1 MSSPDQKT
9 YSYKVYDNADNFLT
23 TWDDVAS
30 EPSFT
35 QELNSAG
42 SEIKLLLARDP
53 DTLGTDIEFN
63 NKVIITVQDKETPEG
78 QNLFQGFISEYHP
91 YFSEKEKYTEVT
103 LLGFGADLNDYLAEV
118 YETAT
123 ADIIDESSGGSPDS
137 FAINAG
143 QDYISFRFRANF
155 DSIKK
160 FHLYSDAYQAMENFD
175 LVEDD
180 GGLPS
185 SNSVIP
191 TGGVIT
197 FGSDLI
203 DIAPDTWE
211 ATFQFP
217 FGVKLIQGNY
227 YHFVISPGSAGT
239 PNLYY
244 DLAGI
249 SDEVSWLWNDNGIG
263 YYPQAGDLHYKIEP
277 ANLTTTISYSD
288 IDPSEMLRDILDLYI
303 ERGGKISYGGASLE
317 PTLTSASYT
326 FKVMTILECI
336 NKIVELCPPNFYFYI
351 DQANNIIYLREVSED
366 YEHRLVYG
374 KNVAINNLTAISQN
388 IVNTVYFT
396 GGEIA
401 AGVNFY
407 KKYEDEDLIDRFGV
421 KSVAITDNRVT
432 IEDTADKIVSKVL
445 TENNSPRMRSNIE
458 LIDSNISDNPAGI
471 DIENLHVGEVISLA
485 NIGQNGSSRWGKARW
500 DVDRWGMSFRDFGTI
515 ILQIGRI
522 NYEPAKLVI
531 EAKELPVNFYK
542 QLASQDES
550 VGKLE
555 TINNPDSPS

>member
-1 MSSPDQKT
+1 MSDINKT
-9 YSYKVYDNADNFLT
+9 YNYRVLDNNGNFLA
-23 TWDDVAS
+23 TWDDVAA

-35 QELNSAG
+35 QEMNSAG

-53 DTLGTDIEFN
+53 DTLGSDVEFN
-63 NKVIITVQDKETPEG
+63 NKVIITVHDKETPEG

-103 LLGFGADLNDYLAEV
+103 LLGYGADLGDYLAEV
-118 YETAT
+118 YDS
-123 ADIIDESSGGSPDS
+123 DITDQINNLDFLLSDPTFSY
-137 FAINAG
+137 NAG
-143 QDYISFRFRANF
+143 QDDISLRFRASF
-155 DSIKK
+155 DAIETIIFYLNSN
-160 FHLYSDAYQAMENFD
+160 QNMENFE

-180 GGLPS
+180 GGQPSAVSVLPAGTNIIFNSRIKIQS
-185 SNSVIP
+185 SP
-191 TGGVIT
+191 
-197 FGSDLI
+197 
-203 DIAPDTWE
+203 DIWKME
-211 ATFQFP
+211 FLFP
-217 FGVKLIQGNY
+217 FGIILEQGKY
-227 YHFVISPGSAGT
+227 YHFVISAGSGGT
-239 PNLYY
+239 PAIKYNTNNLDDY
-244 DLAGI
+244 
-249 SDEVSWLWNDNGIG
+249 SWLFNDNG
-263 YYPQAGDLHYKIEP
+263 AGWQVQSGELDFALQP
-277 ANLTTTISYSD
+277 SFLTTSVSFTNTDPAEMLAEILDIYNLRGGNISYDGS
-288 IDPSEMLRDILDLYI
+288 
-303 ERGGKISYGGASLE
+303 SLE
-317 PTLTSASYT
+317 PTFTEASYT
-326 FKVMTILECI
+326 FKVMTVLECI
-336 NKIVELCPPNFYFYI
+336 NKIIELCPPNFYFYI
-351 DQANNIIYLREVSED
+351 DQANNIIYLKKVSDD

-374 KNVAINNLTAISQN
+374 KNVAINNLAAISQN

-407 KKYEDEDLIDRFGV
+407 KKYEDDDLIDRFGV

-471 DIENLHVGEVISLA
+471 DIENIKVGEVISLA
-485 NIGQNGSSRWGKARW
+485 NIGQNGSSRWGKAKW
-500 DVDRWGMSFRDFGTI
+500 GVDRWGMSFRDFGTI

-542 QLASQDES
+542 QLATQDES
-550 VGKLE
+550 INKLE